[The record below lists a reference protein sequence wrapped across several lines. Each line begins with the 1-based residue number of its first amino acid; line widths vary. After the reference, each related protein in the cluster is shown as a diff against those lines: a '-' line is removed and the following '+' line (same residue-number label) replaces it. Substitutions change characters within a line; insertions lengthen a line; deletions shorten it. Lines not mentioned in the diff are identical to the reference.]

1 MNVRTVAR
9 SAMQAGRR
17 MRFIKAFRF
26 VGDRGNE
33 LSSFGQTTTIHYSY
47 RYVELL
53 RLLQDLLRI
62 FSADRIRGDFP
73 VRLVVDGV
81 KQAQLKPHA
90 KRALQRAVDVV
101 LRSKAVWQTEAVRAS
116 RGVTD
121 KPKARSS
128 PCCTAPRRWR

>member
-1 MNVRTVAR
+1 
-9 SAMQAGRR
+9 

-81 KQAQLKPHA
+81 EKAELETYAHGVE
-90 KRALQRAVDVV
+90 QRTIHI
-101 LRSKAVWQTEAVRAS
+101 LSEQTSAFTTIQRVK
-116 RGVTD
+116 VI
-121 KPKARSS
+121 K
-128 PCCTAPRRWR
+128 